1 MKNKEIEELLKY
13 LKNKFYTSGEL
24 YTDERIKVLSKKEL
38 ELLLSYIEQ
47 LEKKI
52 DQYENPDDLTLFY
65 MWLDTKAKDKMKQ
78 LEKRNKE
85 LYEGF
90 MATQE
95 ELTDYATEN
104 EQLENENQQLKKQK
118 DDVVEYIKNNTFHCK
133 NQYQQEKY
141 DEYLLRMLGEIE

>member
-1 MKNKEIEELLKY
+1 MKNKEIEELLNE
-13 LKNKFYTSGEL
+13 LKEVTN
-24 YTDERIKVLSKKEL
+24 SKKL
-38 ELLLSYIEQ
+38 SSTYCITNKHWQLLFSYIEQ
-47 LEKKI
+47 LQKKI

-95 ELTDYATEN
+95 ELSDYAMEN
-104 EQLENENQQLKKQK
+104 EQLENNRDKAVEQCNDWIKIYKKINSDERLILRLEEISRTLKG
-118 DDVVEYIKNNTFHCK
+118 DSDNE
-133 NQYQQEKY
+133 
-141 DEYLLRMLGEIE
+141 